1 VTAGTGQ
8 LQQTL
13 WAVDMAVGVFL
24 LLSLVIRKA
33 YRAFPAFSL
42 YIVVNLVSGASAFFL
57 YRAWGYSSPSSLR
70 IAWGM
75 QAVVMF
81 ARALAVTEVCK
92 HALAR
97 YRGVWAL
104 AWRALLSCA
113 GIVLVYSSLAA
124 KRQWEHL
131 LPNADRGLELSI
143 SAALVTLLAF
153 ARYYEVKVNSTDRA
167 LATGFCL
174 YSCFVALNNTILE
187 HYLYKYVALWNVLR
201 MLAFLASLLL
211 WTWALR
217 RPQAEAA
224 PEETLLPAGVYQTI
238 GPQINF
244 RLRSLNEQLG
254 QFWKTEATRN

>member
-1 VTAGTGQ
+1 
-8 LQQTL
+8 
-13 WAVDMAVGVFL
+13 
-24 LLSLVIRKA
+24 
-33 YRAFPAFSL
+33 
-42 YIVVNLVSGASAFFL
+42 
-57 YRAWGYSSPSSLR
+57 
-70 IAWGM
+70 M

-81 ARALAVTEVCK
+81 VRTLAVAEVCK

-97 YRGVWAL
+97 YRGIWAL

-124 KRQWEHL
+124 RRQWEHF

-153 ARYYEVKVNSTDRA
+153 TRYYEVRVNSTDRW

-187 HYLYKYVALWNVLR
+187 HYLYKYVALWNLLQ

-211 WTWALR
+211 WAWALR
-217 RPQAEAA
+217 KPQAETA
-224 PEETLLPAGVYQTI
+224 PVESLLPGGIYQAVA
-238 GPQINF
+238 PQINL
-244 RLRSLNEQLG
+244 RLRVLNERLS
-254 QFWKTEATRN
+254 QFRKTEATRN